1 MNSPFAVPLPGLPIK
16 VGAPVI
22 AAPAKDELD
31 IFSAQAQALLENT
44 RLAQQELLKTQKYA
58 LDFIRGRHLLL
69 AGATGPGIGGALAVA
84 ALNLLAEG
92 GSLTIL
98 GRDLTRSI
106 NYETGRLMEEQ
117 ARAAGFGR
125 RFHWINGGMALEG
138 KPFEIVIEALKEAGA
153 DQVIYVN
160 GVAAASS
167 GLLPGMPPV
176 YVKDVDETGLFQWQ
190 LAPLEEKTIQ
200 VTRYVMGTMNVQFP
214 QALEAAGIGVE
225 LAVFADWRGSL
236 DKLSHNPARPEYGRQ
251 GAYSTSLYLPKE
263 IIQQHV
269 AQNYGHGPKMMDIFY
284 PIMRT
289 RALPFIPGGMTMASI
304 FDKLMEKEG
313 VRRIEQPELA
323 LDTLH
328 LMGQALTTGYDNPF
342 PRLDKHEMPL
352 DEWFYQVIARLNND
366 EDSDFYYRRWIE
378 P

>member
-1 MNSPFAVPLPGLPIK
+1 MNSPFAVPAPHLSIK
-16 VGAPVI
+16 TGAPILV
-22 AAPAKDELD
+22 APIKDELD
-31 IFSAQAQALLENT
+31 TLATQAQTLLEQT

-58 LDFIRGRHLLL
+58 LDFIKGRHLLL

-98 GRDLTRSI
+98 GRDLTRSV
-106 NYETGRLMEEQ
+106 NYETGRLMEKQ
-117 ARAAGFGR
+117 AQAAGFGR
-125 RFHWINGGMALEG
+125 RFHWINAGMALEG
-138 KPFEIVIEALKEAGA
+138 KSFETVVAALKEAGA

-167 GLLPGMPPV
+167 GLLPGRPPV

-190 LAPLEEKTIQ
+190 LVPLEEKTVQ
-200 VTRYVMGTMNVQFP
+200 VTRHVMGTMAVQFP

-236 DKLSHNPARPEYGRQ
+236 DKLSQNPDCPEYGRQ

-289 RALPFIPGGMTMASI
+289 RALPFIPGGMTMAAI

-323 LDTLH
+323 LETLH
-328 LMGQALTTGYDNPF
+328 LMGQALTAGYDNPF

-366 EDSDFYYRRWIE
+366 ENSDFYYRRWIA